1 MATLPEPYV
10 PDVMQGIRAHQAG
23 YAFGREQQQNALAQ
37 RAGGMAAG
45 GDFGG
50 AANALLQGGDLQGGF
65 GIQDRVRAMAK
76 EANDQDLAKSARAND
91 LFFRLATVADTPEKW
106 QTAIGHLRSMGAD
119 TTGFD
124 DFGSRDMAMARFGQT
139 KDVLGTVLEERKARA
154 ISGALMPSQGAQQG
168 ARSVVDR
175 IEGNESGGNPTATN
189 PRSSATGSGQFID
202 STWLAT
208 IKRAR
213 PDIAQGRS
221 DAELL
226 ALRSNRELSR
236 AMIGAYAEENG
247 RALQQA
253 GFAPTDANTYL
264 AHFAGP
270 GGAVAVLRAN
280 PAVPVEQVL
289 GRKFVEANPFLA
301 TMSAGDLVAWAG
313 RKMGGQSAAAQPNA
327 LAPQQQGA
335 GRLDYDA
342 GIRAAIQAG
351 DYETAS
357 RIQALKTGGS
367 KAQGRVQEVQG
378 RLVAEQPDGTFKEVY
393 AAPPRAKNLTVQEQK
408 EVFEADEGA
417 EAARNVI
424 GALDAATELNKTAY
438 SGPTAQTRGYLTSLA
453 GYEGGE
459 NTEKLQNVI
468 LGQVLDNLK
477 ATFGAAPTE
486 GERQI
491 LIDLQGSVNK
501 AEKVRQ
507 AIFDRAKVA
516 AEKRLR
522 FNQEKAAALRG
533 GEYFQAGYDPA
544 GTRSDAAPVRD
555 GRPTRANAGQAPETS
570 AVPTVTQAEYAKL
583 SSGAQYIAADD
594 PSGQVRTKR

>member
-76 EANDQDLAKSARAND
+76 DADEQSLAKSARAND

-119 TTGFD
+119 TSGFD

-313 RKMGGQSAAAQPNA
+313 RKMGGQAAAAQPNA

-367 KAQGRVQEVQG
+367 RAQGRVQEVQG

-393 AAPPRAKNLTVQEQK
+393 SAPTRPTQMMAADRK
-408 EVFEADEGA
+408 EVYDSDESVRAGTQ
-417 EAARNVI
+417 
-424 GALDAATELNKTAY
+424 ALGTLDRALELNKTAFD
-438 SGPTAQTRGYLTSLA
+438 GLAPATRAWVGSQFGNEASKDTRELRNVVTGLA
-453 GYEGGE
+453 LEQ
-459 NTEKLQNVI
+459 LR
-468 LGQVLDNLK
+468 L
-477 ATFGAAPTE
+477 TFGGSPTE

-491 LIDLQGSVNK
+491 LVELQGSLDEN
-501 AEKVRQ
+501 EDVRKR
-507 AIFDRAKVA
+507 IYDRAKEAVQKRVA
-516 AEKRLR
+516 
-522 FNQEKAAALRG
+522 FNREQARAIRS
-533 GEYFQAGYDPA
+533 GEYFQPGYEPN
-544 GTRSDAAPVRD
+544 AA
-555 GRPTRANAGQAPETS
+555 AAGQRAPIQQAPGGDMEPPAP
-570 AVPTVTQAEYAKL
+570 AVEFLKANRSLEIMQQFDAKYGK
-583 SSGAQYIAADD
+583 GAARRVL
-594 PSGQVRTKR
+594 GQ